1 MLRKQVLTLSF
12 VVMSAAGC
20 ATITAQAQ
28 QSNISQRDALKQ
40 ELEVM
45 NSIFETKLSQH
56 RDENTDQRRR
66 HFRSQQLSFD
76 YLAGQGVVYHVN
88 FGRHFNFDFDFD
100 FGAPVPPDAP
110 LPEIIIE
117 KRLINDGIEEI
128 ETSYR
133 NVTEAGLAVGEL
145 VREMQEHRRQVRDL
159 EFAVNSAEGD
169 GREEIEQELAEA
181 KEELAN
187 ARTKLDEHKQQ
198 LREASSEIQAKQQQR
213 REARAARLQQQVIAF
228 EQTLAETLCTYGAT
242 LKSLPNNEN
251 VSFVLQGAGDKD
263 AGGNDKVY
271 IFDKQTLIDCQ
282 KNNNAS
288 DLLTKALTYSF

>member
-12 VVMSAAGC
+12 IVMSAAGC
-20 ATITAQAQ
+20 ATVTAQAQ
-28 QSNISQRDALKQ
+28 QNDISQRNALKQ

-45 NSIFETKLSQH
+45 NSIFETKLSQS
-56 RDENTDQRRR
+56 RVENTDERRQ
-66 HFRSQQLSFD
+66 HFRRQQLSFD

-88 FGRHFNFDFDFD
+88 FGRHFDFDFDFD
-100 FGAPVPPDAP
+100 FDVPVPPDAP

-159 EFAVNSAEGD
+159 EFAVNSAEGE

-181 KEELAN
+181 KEELAI
-187 ARTKLDEHKQQ
+187 ARTKLDAHKQK

-242 LKSLPNNEN
+242 LKSLPSNEN
-251 VSFVLQGAGDKD
+251 ISFVLQGAGKKD

-282 KNNNAS
+282 KSNSAS
-288 DLLTKALTYSF
+288 DLLNKAVTYSF